1 MVSGGQCDDHTV
13 VSVTHGDTGLT
24 RHNTEVQSGVRL
36 TSDDTCQLQ
45 QRYDDEQRRHGNI
58 VDNLQAQV
66 ITHMLTTT
74 TTTTTTT
81 AAAATATA
89 AATAV
94 SFIVC
99 VFLHA
104 SPHSEIFS

>member
-13 VSVTHGDTGLT
+13 VNVTHGDTGLT

-36 TSDDTCQLQ
+36 TSDDTCQCQRQLQ

-66 ITHMLTTT
+66 ITHMLTTN
-74 TTTTTTT
+74 TTTTTT
-81 AAAATATA
+81 ATT